1 MNKRIGLV
9 CDSHTL
15 KNVKVMS
22 GADHKDSACDPMTGK
37 KRKAGTKITDFKSA
51 NFDTFRYW

>member
-22 GADHKDSACDPMTGK
+22 GADHKDSACDAMKGK
-37 KRKAGTKITDFKSA
+37 KEKSRDK
-51 NFDTFRYW
+51 NNRFQIN